1 MAQRRSDLKLPAD
14 YANLSYIAGIIDGE
28 GSICISHQRQG
39 KYDSLTVQ
47 VNVANTQPLLVYWLQ
62 QYFGCGF
69 ICKRQ
74 GARVNCRTVYWWIVR
89 SQKAVKAV
97 LEKVYPYL
105 FLKRRQAKLCL
116 ILQTIRETI
125 KVPEREGKLWQFQR
139 QPVAL
144 AEIKEKIHIKMLEAN
159 SYVEGS

>member
-1 MAQRRSDLKLPAD
+1 MSLKLPAD
-14 YANLSYIAGIIDGE
+14 LNLSYIAGIIDGE

-47 VNVANTQPLLVYWLQ
+47 VNVTNTQPILIHWLQ
-62 QYFGCGF
+62 QYFDCGF
-69 ICKRQ
+69 IVKRSDK
-74 GARVNCRTVYWWIVR
+74 RLKNRTVYWWIVR
-89 SQKAVKAV
+89 SQKAVKTV

-125 KVPEREGKLWQFQR
+125 VVPKREGKLQQFQR
-139 QPVAL
+139 QPDAL
-144 AEIKEKIHIKMLEAN
+144 VELKEKIRMKMVEAN
-159 SYVEGS
+159 RVVL